1 MIKLTIEVA
10 DIATILLMYDTIR
23 IYTSNAENGTY
34 AYLAS
39 VPLVTGVSTYTYIH
53 SQGTEDTWYKST
65 YFNTTNSAESSFS
78 NAARGEEAA
87 LYHVITYPEECE
99 FDGAADTIIRK
110 IRRLIGDLKGL
121 NRLYECDGELC
132 SSIHED
138 GHTVDMGEKG
148 WPVSVSIDGTE
159 YTSLMDPIVQG
170 YQYLTF
176 SGSLVSGTQNA
187 CIDIWFHTFTFSDR
201 EIYEAYGD
209 AMIPPMVPTDCV
221 TDDHLMLQASIDL
234 LENMTADDLFND
246 GAVIRDDQTL
256 YDPSPGLRGRNDLL
270 DRLRKQMD
278 ALIKECV
285 RSSMHGSSGYLI
297 D

>member
-1 MIKLTIEVA
+1 MIKLTIAVT
-10 DIATILLMYDTIR
+10 DIATILLMYDTIQ
-23 IYTSNAENGTY
+23 IYTSDAENGTY
-34 AYLAS
+34 TYTAS
-39 VPLVTGVSTYTYIH
+39 VPLSTGVSTYTYIH
-53 SQGTEDTWYKST
+53 SQGTEDTWYISRYYKTS
-65 YFNTTNSAESSFS
+65 NGVASSFS
-78 NAARGEEAA
+78 NAAQGTEAA

-99 FDGAADTIIRK
+99 FDGTADTIIRK
-110 IRRLIGDLKGL
+110 IRRLIGDLKNL
-121 NRLYECDGELC
+121 DRLYECDGELC

-159 YTSLMDPIVQG
+159 YTSLDDPIVQG

-209 AMIPPMVPTDCV
+209 AMIPPLVPTNCV

-234 LENMTADDLFND
+234 LENMTADDLVND
-246 GAVIRDDQTL
+246 GSVVRDDQTV

-270 DRLRKQMD
+270 NRLQKQMD